1 VSLVLPIERIAL
13 QKEAPAPVAPSA
25 EGNFYKT
32 PKFREVLQ
40 FAETG
45 AVSNIPAVAAEAS
58 KEENLDLSKAQAVSD
73 AKKAPPTP
81 EEISHAPGGAGV
93 STLNRLVVDSEDPKA
108 EKAIPGNDAKMPTKS
123 ALEINN
129 AKMASWLKQVYS
141 K

>member
-1 VSLVLPIERIAL
+1 MSLVLPIERSAQ
-13 QKEAPAPVAPSA
+13 QKKAPAPGAPSA
-25 EGNFYKT
+25 EGYFYKT
-32 PKFREVLQ
+32 PRFREVLQ

-58 KEENLDLSKAQAVSD
+58 KEENLDLSKTQAVSD
-73 AKKAPPTP
+73 AQRAPPTP

-108 EKAIPGNDAKMPTKS
+108 KKALPGNQTKMPTKS
-123 ALEINN
+123 ALELNN
-129 AKMASWLKQVYS
+129 SKMASWLKQVYT